1 MPIVATK
8 LETIKISTN
17 RWMNKQTVVYP
28 YSGIPVSDRQELTID
43 TCYNM
48 DESQNNHAKW
58 KQADKKR
65 VNTIWYY

>member
-1 MPIVATK
+1 MPTVATK

-28 YSGIPVSDRQELTID
+28 YSGTPVSNRQESAID

-48 DESQNNHAKW
+48 DESQNNYAEWNKPEQ
-58 KQADKKR
+58 K
-65 VNTIWYY
+65 